1 MAWMSFPDLNS
12 GPAEVMFRLPASN
25 GHTVALE
32 HYRQR
37 QGLGLLFLPDD
48 DETRWVSVLETLAA
62 AREALSE
69 REAAPLAVLP
79 TTQIRAARLATQ
91 LTRPLLL
98 LADADDQTRGRYL
111 ALAPE
116 IPAGAAFLFLLDRW
130 GAPLAVGPLDD
141 DWIDEALAW
150 FDLALARCPE

>member
-1 MAWMSFPDLNS
+1 MPCAH
-12 GPAEVMFRLPASN
+12 ASC
-25 GHTVALE
+25 TVAW
-32 HYRQR
+32 Q
-37 QGLGLLFLPDD
+37 P
-48 DETRWVSVLETLAA
+48 SVLAA

-79 TTQIRAARLATQ
+79 TTQIRAARLAAQ

-116 IPAGAAFLFLLDRW
+116 IPADAAFLFLLDRW

>member
-1 MAWMSFPDLNS
+1 MTWVSFPDLNS
-12 GPAEVMFRLPASN
+12 GPAEVMFRLPASS
-25 GHTVALE
+25 GQTVALE

-37 QGLGLLFLPDD
+37 EGLALLFLPDD
-48 DETRWVSVLETLAA
+48 DETRWLGALETLAA
-62 AREALSE
+62 AREALQQ
-69 REAAPLAVLP
+69 RDAAPLAVLP
-79 TTQIRAARLATQ
+79 TTPGVAAASARQ

-98 LADADDQTRGRYL
+98 LADADGRTRGRYL

-116 IPAGAAFLFLLDRW
+116 IPPATAFLFLLDRW
-130 GAPLAVGPLDD
+130 GAPLAAGTLDD